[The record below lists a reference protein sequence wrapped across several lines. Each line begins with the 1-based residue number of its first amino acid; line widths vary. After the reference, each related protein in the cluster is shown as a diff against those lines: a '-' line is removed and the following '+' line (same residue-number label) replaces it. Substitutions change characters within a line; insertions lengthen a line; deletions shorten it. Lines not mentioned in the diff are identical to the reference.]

1 MGEVWADM
9 PSELTEVL
17 EPSGRPTF
25 PSIEVTPEDL
35 EPHKSSCNLLSAAM
49 AAACIGLSAAL
60 ILFSPPTCL
69 GPDGKRVSRRA
80 LFSAAAKQTVG
91 VYGTQPSPRKTKS
104 LPGSSYS
111 FSHHFL
117 TFLQKHT
124 DCITPQQKRLF

>member
-60 ILFSPPTCL
+60 ILLSPPTCI
-69 GPDGKRVSRRA
+69 GPDGKRVSR
-80 LFSAAAKQTVG
+80 LVG
-91 VYGTQPSPRKTKS
+91 VYGRTHPTVPQEDQILARFQ
-104 LPGSSYS
+104 L
-111 FSHHFL
+111 FL
-117 TFLQKHT
+117 
-124 DCITPQQKRLF
+124 